1 MKSSLDCGTHGTECA
16 ATLTAK
22 PTAKSATKQTIDWND
37 SEQKLKPQN
46 QEKAQGQWNNIEKGL
61 RL

>member
-1 MKSSLDCGTHGTECA
+1 MLKSSLDCGTHGTEWA

-37 SEQKLKPQN
+37 SEQKLKP
-46 QEKAQGQWNNIEKGL
+46 
-61 RL
+61 